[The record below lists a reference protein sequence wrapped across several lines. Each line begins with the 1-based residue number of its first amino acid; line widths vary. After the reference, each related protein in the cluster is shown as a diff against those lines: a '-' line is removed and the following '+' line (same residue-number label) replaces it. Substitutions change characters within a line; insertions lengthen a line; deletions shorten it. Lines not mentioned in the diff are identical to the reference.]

1 MARLKSHTQATL
13 LVHQSG
19 CPPLPRQG
27 VSDGIVQSHQP
38 DVASVWEL
46 LLIQYKRQGAVC
58 QPHFQL
64 FPVKAKPCHRSTVVR
79 PSLSVHPMPTS
90 TSIGTDWSRFS
101 CMVCLTACRALRF
114 MPSRIAPTD
123 WGVEF
128 LEIISC
134 PFKSEKNIPSKETA
148 GTQLRPCPARW
159 LHR

>member
-1 MARLKSHTQATL
+1 MGMARLKSHTQATL

-64 FPVKAKPCHRSTVVR
+64 FPVKAKPCHRSTVGTSVFVR
-79 PSLSVHPMPTS
+79 PPHADINIHWHGLESVLLHGLSDGLQGV
-90 TSIGTDWSRFS
+90 
-101 CMVCLTACRALRF
+101 ALHAVKDSPDGLGR
-114 MPSRIAPTD
+114 
-123 WGVEF
+123 G
-128 LEIISC
+128 IS
-134 PFKSEKNIPSKETA
+134 
-148 GTQLRPCPARW
+148 
-159 LHR
+159 

>member
-64 FPVKAKPCHRSTVVR
+64 FPVKAKPCHRSTVSASVFVR
-79 PSLSVHPMPTS
+79 PPHTDINIHWHGLESALLHGLSDGLQGV
-90 TSIGTDWSRFS
+90 
-101 CMVCLTACRALRF
+101 ALHVVKDSPDGLGRGN
-114 MPSRIAPTD
+114 S
-123 WGVEF
+123 
-128 LEIISC
+128 
-134 PFKSEKNIPSKETA
+134 
-148 GTQLRPCPARW
+148 
-159 LHR
+159 